1 VIYDELKSKRITVRM
16 TSQDLARLEYAA
28 TLAGKSLEQFIL
40 EAAINE
46 ANRVLEQSRNGCGEK
61 N

>member
-1 VIYDELKSKRITVRM
+1 M
-16 TSQDLARLEYAA
+16 TSQEMARLQYAA

-46 ANRVLEQSRNGCGEK
+46 ADRLLEQPRNECGEK